1 MPAPLIPII
10 MLAAR
15 IGGKKAIQSAI
26 KRVSKGRAAQLV
38 REGKARYAKE
48 VEGSLGD
55 ALTKAAG
62 PQKINLTSRAAR
74 RAAEAARAKKAK
86 TKSVSSTRKPPKTLP
101 ARPRVNTTPKTKP
114 SSGSKPPP
122 AKTLPAR
129 PRVNTTPKAKSTA
142 QTRLKK
148 VVSKSPAP
156 VTKAKPTSQRTN
168 EAKRRLDRVTGKP
181 STAESRLK
189 RAIKGSS
196 PAAIKK
202 SKRKGTSGLKEAAIA
217 GTVVA
222 GGAALVGGDSTKS
235 VTVKG
240 GDTLSEIARDNN
252 TTIAAIKKANP
263 NITNIHAIRPGQKIK
278 VPKVKG
284 RTSVYQ
290 GLSTKELRGKTKPTA
305 AAIAKRKKKNNPM
318 GIGPDDVKRA
328 SGGKVRKYK
337 EGHMIGGSSRG
348 GASHV
353 LPRISSP
360 PKPKGVGAATKGW
373 GKTGSH

>member
-62 PQKINLTSRAAR
+62 PQKINLTSRAAK

-101 ARPRVNTTPKTKP
+101 ARPRVNTTP
-114 SSGSKPPP
+114 
-122 AKTLPAR
+122 
-129 PRVNTTPKAKSTA
+129 STA
-142 QTRLKK
+142 QTRLRK

>member
-101 ARPRVNTTPKTKP
+101 ARPRVNTTPKTTP
-114 SSGSKPPP
+114 SSGTNHHPTKPRP
-122 AKTLPAR
+122 ASQ
-129 PRVNTTPKAKSTA
+129 RVHTSPTTS
-142 QTRLKK
+142 QTRLRK